1 MDEHRGR
8 HGQGQVRRLQLER
21 RSRRCTA
28 QRPTCLRQFPLRPY
42 GGTGTVHYRRAQE
55 PEVFSTAWAYIDHLV
70 IPPGAST
77 GKRRHVNVEEVYY
90 VMEGAGSVQV
100 NNEQAAIR
108 AGDAVPILLN
118 DEQSFVNN
126 TSEDLELL
134 VIGVTRVKDVLDPAG
149 F

>member
-1 MDEHRGR
+1 M
-8 HGQGQVRRLQLER
+8 
-21 RSRRCTA
+21 
-28 QRPTCLRQFPLRPY
+28 
-42 GGTGTVHYRRAQE
+42 
-55 PEVFSTAWAYIDHLV
+55 
-70 IPPGAST
+70 
-77 GKRRHVNVEEVYY
+77 NVEEVYY

-134 VIGVTRVKDVLDPAG
+134 VIGMHLTPEAPTYSMRAHGGLPADAG
-149 F
+149 GV